1 MKHSGLKRII
11 ILSSLLTA
19 FLAIIPASS
28 QAEIL
33 KRVKTEN
40 VCMVN
45 NEDMGKPQIP
55 IKVNG
60 KTYYGCCAMCAGS
73 LTNDPKTRQS
83 LDPTSGHAVDKADA
97 IIGAKADG
105 SVFYF
110 ENEATFTAWQQHEK
124 GKTP

>member
-1 MKHSGLKRII
+1 MKYSELKRMI
-11 ILSSLLTA
+11 ILSSLLMA
-19 FLAIIPASS
+19 FLAAVPTSS

-33 KRVKTEN
+33 RRVKTEN

-45 NEDMGKPQIP
+45 DEDMGKPQIP

-83 LDPTSGHAVDKADA
+83 LDPTSGYAVDKAGA
-97 IIGAKADG
+97 VIGAKADG
-105 SVFYF
+105 SVLYF
-110 ENEATFTAWQQHEK
+110 ENEATFATWQQHEK
-124 GKTP
+124 GETP

>member
-11 ILSSLLTA
+11 ILSSLLMA
-19 FLAIIPASS
+19 FLAIVPAGS

-33 KRVKTEN
+33 KQVKTEN

-55 IKVNG
+55 IQVKG
-60 KTYYGCCAMCAGS
+60 KTYYGCCSMCAGS
-73 LTNDPKTRQS
+73 LTNDPEARRDI
-83 LDPTSGHAVDKADA
+83 DPVSGHAVDKADA

-105 SVFYF
+105 SVLYF
-110 ENEATFTAWQQHEK
+110 ENEATFAAYQNATK
-124 GKTP
+124 GESP